1 MLKISIMIQKRL
13 FTVCAFFINVLVVQS
28 QTLIVQVKPTG
39 SKTWGY
45 AGIDGKLII
54 PAEYDKSYPFSPNGL
69 AITYNSKDRQHHFID
84 LKNKV
89 LETEESK
96 FKIKE
101 IFGFGVKGF
110 QDNLMLVQIGSKWG
124 YINQL
129 GKVAIPA
136 IYDDANDFDGGFA
149 AVKKGTQFL
158 IIDVKGKETVIETAA
173 IDVRDFSEGL
183 APIRAMDKKFGFINQ
198 KGELTIPAQFESVG
212 YFRNGLAWAKT
223 FDKKVGYI
231 DKTGKWVIEAQFDVA
246 KDFDAKSGLAL
257 IRKGSQWSYVNMKGQ
272 PLNVSDTESWG
283 NFSEGLAEGKK
294 GVLKGFYD
302 SKGQW
307 VIKPQFEDVRDFH
320 NGYAAAKLNGK
331 WGLID
336 KTGKW
341 KVEPKFDSVK
351 DVILVK

>member
-1 MLKISIMIQKRL
+1 MVQRL
-13 FTVCAFFINVLVVQS
+13 FTLGAFIASALLVQS
-28 QTLIVQVKPTG
+28 QTLIVQVKPVD

-54 PAEYDKSYPFSPNGL
+54 PADYDKSYPFSSNGL
-69 AITYNSKDRQHHFID
+69 AVTYNTKDRQHHFID

-89 LETEESK
+89 LETEEQK

-110 QDNLMLVQIGSKWG
+110 QNELIPVQVGSKWG
-124 YINQL
+124 YMNGM
-129 GKVAIPA
+129 GKMAIPA
-136 IYDDANDFDGGFA
+136 GYDDVNDFDGGFA

-158 IIDVKGKETVIETAA
+158 IVDVKGTETALSIPA

-183 APIRAMDKKFGFINQ
+183 APVRTTDKKFGFINP
-198 KGELTIPAQFESVG
+198 KGELVIPSQFESVG
-212 YFRNGLAWAKT
+212 YFNNGLAWAKT
-223 FDKKVGYI
+223 FDKNVGYI
-231 DKTGKWVIEAQFDVA
+231 DKTGKWVIPAKFDVA

-257 IRKGSQWSYVNMKGQ
+257 VRTGDQWFYVNSKGVE
-272 PLNVSDTESWG
+272 LKVEDTESWG

-302 SKGQW
+302 AKGQW
-307 VIKPQFEDVRDFH
+307 VIPPKFEDVRDFH

-336 KTGKW
+336 KKGNW
-341 KVEPKFDSVK
+341 VMEPTYDAIK
-351 DVILVK
+351 DVVLVK

>member
-1 MLKISIMIQKRL
+1 MIQKL
-13 FTVCAFFINVLVVQS
+13 FTAAIFAGCALLVQS
-28 QTLIVQVKPTG
+28 QTLIIQVKPAG

-45 AGIDGKLII
+45 AGIDGKLIV
-54 PAEYDKSYPFSPNGL
+54 PAEYEKTNPFSTSGL
-69 AITYNSKDRQHHFID
+69 AVTYNAKDKQYHFID

-89 LETEESK
+89 LETEEPK

-101 IFGFGVKGF
+101 VFGFGVKGF
-110 QDNLMLVQIGSKWG
+110 QNDLIPVQIGSKWG
-124 YINQL
+124 YMNIQ
-129 GKVAIPA
+129 GKMAIPA
-136 IYDDANDFDGGFA
+136 AFDDANDFDGGFA

-158 IIDVKGKETVIETAA
+158 IVDVKGKETPIVSPAL
-173 IDVRDFSEGL
+173 DVRDFSEGL
-183 APIRAMDKKFGFINQ
+183 APIRTTDKKFGFINP
-198 KGELTIPAQFESVG
+198 KGEVIIPSQFESVG
-212 YFRNGLAWAKT
+212 YFTNGLAWAKT

-231 DKTGKWVIEAQFDVA
+231 DKTGKWIIEAQFDVA
-246 KDFDAKSGLAL
+246 KDFDSKSGLAL
-257 IRKGSQWSYVNMKGQ
+257 VKKGEQWYYVNEKGTE
-272 PLNVSDTESWG
+272 LKVTDTESWG

-307 VIKPQFEDVRDFH
+307 VIQPQFEDVRDFH

-341 KVEPKFDSVK
+341 KVEPQFDAIK
-351 DVILVK
+351 DVALVK